1 MIRIPSLAG
10 LFALAALLLGAGPAE
25 AQNRFYLVNGS
36 GQVIQE
42 AYVSPSRISEWGPD
56 ILGTGVLP
64 AGNQVWVTP
73 NFTDCVLDVRVR
85 YANGTDDTRMQVNAC
100 NISRVVFGGG
110 GGGAVAPGAAIGG
123 GPAYG
128 RASTGNPSFTIVN
141 GTGTTIR
148 EIYSS
153 LSTQTDWGSDR
164 LGANTLPP
172 GGRLFI
178 PLPAGG
184 GCNSDIRVIYMNGAA
199 SERRN
204 VETCSVQQLTW
215 R

>member
-1 MIRIPSLAG
+1 MVRIPFLAG
-10 LFALAALLLGAGPAE
+10 LLALAALLLGAGPAE
-25 AQNRFYLVNGS
+25 AQNRFYLVNTS
-36 GQVIQE
+36 GQTIQE

-73 NFTDCVLDVRVR
+73 NFPDCVLDVRVR

-100 NISRVVFGGG
+100 NISRIVFGGG
-110 GGGAVAPGAAIGG
+110 GGGAAPGAAVGG
-123 GPAYG
+123 GPGLG
-128 RASTGNPSFTIVN
+128 RASSGNPSFTIVN
-141 GTGTTIR
+141 GTGNTIR

-153 LSTQTDWGSDR
+153 LSSERDWGADR

-172 GGRLFI
+172 GGSLFI
-178 PLPAGG
+178 PLPQGG
-184 GCNSDIRVIYMNGAA
+184 GCNTDIRVIYMNGAA
-199 SERRN
+199 SERRGL
-204 VETCSVQQLTW
+204 ETCSVQQLTW

>member
-1 MIRIPSLAG
+1 MVRIPILAG
-10 LFALAALLLGAGPAE
+10 LLAFATLLMGAGPAA

-56 ILGTGVLP
+56 ILGAGVLP
-64 AGNQVWVTP
+64 VGNQVWVTP
-73 NFTDCVLDVRVR
+73 NFPDCVLDVRVR

-110 GGGAVAPGAAIGG
+110 GVAPVAPGAAIGG
-123 GPAYG
+123 GPGYG
-128 RASTGNPSFTIVN
+128 RATTGNPSFTIVN
-141 GTGTTIR
+141 GTGTVIR

-153 LSTQTDWGSDR
+153 LSSQRDWGPDR
-164 LGANTLPP
+164 LGANTLQP
-172 GGRLFI
+172 GGSLFI
-178 PLPAGG
+178 PLPQGG
-184 GCNSDIRVIYMNGAA
+184 GCTADIRVVYMNGAA
-199 SERRN
+199 NERRG
-204 VETCSVQQLTW
+204 VETCSIQQLTW

>member
-1 MIRIPSLAG
+1 MVRIPSLAG
-10 LFALAALLLGAGPAE
+10 LLALATLLLGTGPAA
-25 AQNRFYLVNGS
+25 AQNRFHLVNTS
-36 GQVIQE
+36 GQTIQE
-42 AYVSPSRISEWGPD
+42 AYVSPSRLSEWGPD

-73 NFTDCVLDVRVR
+73 NFPDCVLDVRVR

-100 NISRVVFGGG
+100 NISRIVFGGG
-110 GGGAVAPGAAIGG
+110 GGAAPGAAIGG
-123 GPAYG
+123 GPGYG

-153 LSTQTDWGSDR
+153 LSSQRDWGADR

-172 GGRLFI
+172 GGSLFI
-178 PLPAGG
+178 PLPQGG
-184 GCNSDIRVIYMNGAA
+184 GCNTDVRVIDMNGAA
-199 SERRN
+199 SERRGL
-204 VETCSVQQLTW
+204 ETCSVQQLTW

>member
-1 MIRIPSLAG
+1 MVRIPFLAG
-10 LFALAALLLGAGPAE
+10 LLALAALLLGAGPAE
-25 AQNRFYLVNGS
+25 AQNRFYLVNTS
-36 GQVIQE
+36 GQTIQE

-73 NFTDCVLDVRVR
+73 NFPDCVLDVRVR

-100 NISRVVFGGG
+100 NISRIVFGGG
-110 GGGAVAPGAAIGG
+110 GAAPGAAVGG
-123 GPAYG
+123 GLG
-128 RASTGNPSFTIVN
+128 RASSGNPSFTIVN
-141 GTGTTIR
+141 GTGNTIR

-153 LSTQTDWGSDR
+153 LSSERDWGADR

-172 GGRLFI
+172 GGSLFI
-178 PLPAGG
+178 PLPQGG
-184 GCNSDIRVIYMNGAA
+184 GCNTDIRVIYMNGAA
-199 SERRN
+199 SERRGL
-204 VETCSVQQLTW
+204 ETCSVQQLTW